1 MELWAQERPLCC
13 YRLRI
18 LSCESSLNSLQPRR
32 YRDRCLH
39 FNGFTI
45 PPPFTIVQH
54 VKTRD
59 RVIVW
64 TASDLGLYRVY
75 RLGKD
80 CVESV
85 RIRGPVQA
93 AIKDIAE
100 GEGLSGGIWVRGL
113 AGIAALFPV
122 FRESPRYHCHRC
134 DDFHNSDDTAEWM
147 LLGKQDRAIA
157 QFDFDQ
163 LPMRLTHPKRCNE
176 LISSCKD
183 ASQPQSSFR

>member
-1 MELWAQERPLCC
+1 VGTGKA
-13 YRLRI
+13 
-18 LSCESSLNSLQPRR
+18 LSCESSLNSLQPKR

-39 FNGFTI
+39 FNGFTS
-45 PPPFTIVQH
+45 PPFAIVQH

-59 RVIVW
+59 QGLVW
-64 TASDLGLYRVY
+64 TASDLGLHWVY
-75 RLGKD
+75 RPGKD
-80 CVESV
+80 FVESV

-100 GEGLSGGIWVRGL
+100 GEGLSGGFSVRGP

-122 FRESPRYHCHRC
+122 FREFPRYHCRRC

-157 QFDFDQ
+157 
-163 LPMRLTHPKRCNE
+163 
-176 LISSCKD
+176 
-183 ASQPQSSFR
+183 